1 MGSDSW
7 QGIDEDATAS
17 SLFLHGNSGVGKSS
31 IVYACATMF
40 NFTVIEGI
48 ADLIFFQEKFKLV
61 FFLVYYIF
69 HSQYG

>member
-48 ADLIFFQEKFKLV
+48 ADSNL
-61 FFLVYYIF
+61 
-69 HSQYG
+69 

>member
-48 ADLIFFQEKFKLV
+48 AGSLSRKISS

-69 HSQYG
+69 HSQ